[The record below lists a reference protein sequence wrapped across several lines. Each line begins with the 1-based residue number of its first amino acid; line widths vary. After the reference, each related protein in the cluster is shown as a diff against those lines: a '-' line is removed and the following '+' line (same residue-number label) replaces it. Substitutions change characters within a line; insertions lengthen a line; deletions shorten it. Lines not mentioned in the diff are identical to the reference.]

1 MEESSEK
8 ILFTHVC
15 PMDPEKGFSP
25 TFTATTLKPSSTSFW
40 RIGTTA
46 FIAGTTLMLLGAA
59 GALYLWK
66 VSDKNVYNLH
76 YSVSING
83 KIEEGSMEI
92 DSENN
97 LERFRIGS
105 GDEEAVEIHDFQI
118 GITGIRFSGGE
129 KCYIKSQIKANLPD
143 VDTVNKDSLIIEVED
158 EVMPAKFED
167 KSLIWVASEEPL
179 KDSSFLT
186 SRILNLCGHLPI
198 FWLRPTYLDDATKR
212 DREKRDID
220 RTKRQYDR
228 EDYPASADGSHDFG
242 QNITS
247 GRGEEEGREGS
258 TSAFNPDNP
267 YHQRGQE
274 GEAGSMLF
282 DPMLDHN
289 GICCTECQRSHTHC
303 ERICEPLG
311 GYWPWPYNYHG
322 CRVACRVILPCRWW
336 VARIMGIV

>member
-1 MEESSEK
+1 MHYPTMEEK
-8 ILFTHVC
+8 IPFTQVYAV
-15 PMDPEKGFSP
+15 DPEKD
-25 TFTATTLKPSSTSFW
+25 LSTPHRTNCLW
-40 RIGTTA
+40 RIGTVA
-46 FIAGTTLMLLGAA
+46 LIAGTTFMLLGAT
-59 GALYLWK
+59 GALFLWK
-66 VSDKNVYNLH
+66 ATDKNVYNVH

-83 KIEEGSMEI
+83 KIEEGFMEI

-97 LERFRIGS
+97 LERFKIGS

-129 KCYIKSQIKANLPD
+129 KCYIKSQIKANLPE
-143 VDTVNKDSLIIEVED
+143 VETVNKDSLMIELED
-158 EVMPAKFED
+158 KAMPAKFDE

-198 FWLRPTYLDDATKR
+198 FWLRPTYLDDSKEGSRKR
-212 DREKRDID
+212 RDVE
-220 RTKRQYDR
+220 RTKRQYDT
-228 EDYPASADGSHDFG
+228 EIFQAAAQDTTASA
-242 QNITS
+242 QNVTS
-247 GRGEEEGREGS
+247 GRGEEEGEEEGREGS
-258 TSAFNPDNP
+258 ASAFNPENP

-274 GEAGSMLF
+274 GETGSVVF